1 MKDYYFRKSSLFLFK
16 ARGLLSS
23 VLALSISLLNVQMAQ
38 AQTADW
44 ATREAE
50 LGVVCSVNG
59 VATIQG
65 IMCLLANVMSV
76 FLTLIGIAGFVML
89 VFGSIK
95 WLISGGNSQTLESS
109 KKTITYAFIGLILAL
124 GSVLIINIIARFT
137 GINVIERFFIPSSD
151 TGVNNLDEWDNI

>member
-1 MKDYYFRKSSLFLFK
+1 MLLASFFSLTNTQ
-16 ARGLLSS
+16 
-23 VLALSISLLNVQMAQ
+23 VIQAQ
-38 AQTADW
+38 AVDW
-44 ATREAE
+44 TTREAE
-50 LGVVCSVNG
+50 LGIVCSVNG

-151 TGVNNLDEWDNI
+151 TGVVNLDEWDSI